1 MSFLLTGVY
10 KNVFMPKNV
19 APTETAIL
27 IIIVI
32 ITIITEKGQVGKV
45 PDICGTRYLGL
56 HVRRLFFSV
65 FHRTCFCVSEKKKKQ
80 FAINFL

>member
-10 KNVFMPKNV
+10 KNIFTPKNV

-32 ITIITEKGQVGKV
+32 ITIITEKV

-65 FHRTCFCVSEKKKKQ
+65 FHRPCFCVRDK
-80 FAINFL
+80 NTVCY